1 MLSHVPKLAFN
12 DPRFCCL
19 LQHVKI
25 CQKLQHGLVYC
36 PKILPHR
43 LIGYIIILVGTFA
56 AFTNAVGLI
65 INTKFLRYSPH
76 TVTVSYLMVTNIV
89 LGTYLPLI
97 RSVDIYYDKRIV
109 FYHIDWTQ
117 SYLCSFMEV
126 SSSTTL
132 MISLCLNGLLMFMI
146 VGALT
151 SYKLYITKT
160 RLVLATLLMAGF
172 ALIFNVTK

>member
-1 MLSHVPKLAFN
+1 
-12 DPRFCCL
+12 
-19 LQHVKI
+19 
-25 CQKLQHGLVYC
+25 
-36 PKILPHR
+36 
-43 LIGYIIILVGTFA
+43 
-56 AFTNAVGLI
+56 
-65 INTKFLRYSPH
+65 
-76 TVTVSYLMVTNIV
+76 MVTNIV

-146 VGALT
+146 VGAVT
-151 SYKLYITKT
+151 SYKLYIAKT
-160 RLVLATLLMAGF
+160 RLVFATLLMAGF
-172 ALIFNVTK
+172 ALIFNVTKSLFKSSNYDDIEASGSLCNTLGDSTIKSVSQCVSECIICALMLSLFMSMLIGAVTVLQDHKQQDHKRSFEVLRRGNCKK